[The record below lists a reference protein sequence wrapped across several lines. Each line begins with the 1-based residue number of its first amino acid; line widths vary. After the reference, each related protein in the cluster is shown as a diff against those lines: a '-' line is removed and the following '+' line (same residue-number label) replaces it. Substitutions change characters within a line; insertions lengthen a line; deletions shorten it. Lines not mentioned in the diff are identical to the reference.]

1 VFLVDNRQG
10 HLRFHL
16 RYYYD
21 KSLNGQRSRHICI
34 ESRMKTLTRT
44 SLLAAI
50 FLVGCGTTRDVAVT
64 SYHVTRDVAV
74 GSYRVATAPVH
85 YALRR
90 SQDDASTTDATS
102 AVTTESD
109 VSEPGHPVAESEV
122 TSAPRQPPRI
132 ESDRASSRPSTAAPR
147 VARKETT
154 QSKTKPPSSSRASSA
169 EAEFPT
175 AKLVPG
181 KPGYVVSPFDSS
193 GRYVDVSGY
202 ASGSKV
208 KDPWT
213 DKIFI
218 VP

>member
-1 VFLVDNRQG
+1 
-10 HLRFHL
+10 
-16 RYYYD
+16 
-21 KSLNGQRSRHICI
+21 
-34 ESRMKTLTRT
+34 MKTLTRN
-44 SLLAAI
+44 SLLVAM
-50 FLVGCGTTRDVAVT
+50 FLVGCRTTREVAVT

-90 SQDDASTTDATS
+90 NQGDAPTTEATS
-102 AVTTESD
+102 METMDSD
-109 VSEPGHPVAESEV
+109 VSQPGHPVAESEAA
-122 TSAPRQPPRI
+122 SARQQQRRI
-132 ESDRASSRPSTAAPR
+132 ESDRVSSPPSTAAPR

-154 QSKTKPPSSSRASSA
+154 QSKTKPSSSSRASSA
-169 EAEFPT
+169 EPEFPT

-202 ASGSKV
+202 TSGSKV